1 MMKVTFSLLMLLF
14 IGACSTATPATTDA
28 AGSEDGQT
36 ESTNT
41 EWTLQPWWLD
51 FDRPELALAVQATLQ
66 GNLDLKSAA
75 ARLRQVE
82 IQSRIIAGNQMPSAS
97 VGLQAARSRTNLIG
111 LPFPGA
117 PEVLPITTSQMG
129 LGLNLSWELDLWG
142 RMEAEEEAAIAQ
154 WQAGQADWQGA
165 QLSLSAQVGKTWLSA
180 AATEME
186 LQLSEKLAADA
197 DRIARHLEQRYQ
209 SGLAPANLMQSAQS
223 NAQLAHAR
231 LSGLRIQL
239 DQQQRSLRT
248 MTGGDTQVNLATLPT
263 IPAPFPESLPADA
276 IARRPDLRA
285 AEAQILG
292 AEAQHQVAR
301 SSLYPRLSLTASGG
315 TSSNTLSDLL
325 DGDLRVW
332 SLAGNLVAPLFEG
345 GKLRNQ
351 VELRAAGIEEKQLQ
365 FVQRALLAY
374 AEVENALL
382 AEQELRGQLQTMD
395 RVVQQALSDQN
406 RAQRRFQQGTG
417 TLLDLLQVQ
426 MTHTQKKMDL
436 LQVQLQLLLNR
447 VNLYLAVGGDLRGV
461 AIASKYVSGFNHA
474 THHCTQNC
482 CSCCHFGR
490 WLCRRNLVNGNCTAT
505 GTSTASCNLAIGRS
519 IAGAIASPRIGRQH
533 SWRTKP

>member
-1 MMKVTFSLLMLLF
+1 MKVYFSLWMLLLT
-14 IGACSTATPATTDA
+14 GACSTANQAPHNQIHN
-28 AGSEDGQT
+28 EDGQAG
-36 ESTNT
+36 STSAD
-41 EWTLQPWWLD
+41 WTLQPWWLD
-51 FDRPELALAVQATLQ
+51 FDRPDLALAVEATLH

-82 IQSRIIAGNQMPSAS
+82 MQSRIIAGNQMPAAS
-97 VGLQAARSRTNLIG
+97 VGMQAARSRTNLIG

-117 PEVLPITTSQMG
+117 PNVLPITTSQMG

-142 RMEAEEEAAIAQ
+142 RMEAEEDAAIAQ
-154 WQAGQADWQGA
+154 WQASRADWQGA

-186 LQLSEKLAADA
+186 LQLGEKLAADA
-197 DRIARHLEQRYQ
+197 DRIAQHLQHRYQ

-223 NAQLAHAR
+223 NAQLAHTR

-248 MTGGDTQVNLATLPT
+248 MTGGDTQVNLAALPE
-263 IPAPFPESLPADA
+263 IPAPLPETLPADA

-285 AEAQILG
+285 AEAQILS

-382 AEQELRGQLQTMD
+382 AEQELRGQLQSMD
-395 RVVQQALSDQN
+395 QVVYQALSDQN

-417 TLLDLLQVQ
+417 TLLDLLQTQ
-426 MTHTQKKMDL
+426 MTHTQKQMDFL
-436 LQVQLQLLLNR
+436 HVHLQLLLNR
-447 VNLYLAVGGDLRGV
+447 VNLYLAVGGDFHGV
-461 AIASKYVSGFNHA
+461 SIAS
-474 THHCTQNC
+474 
-482 CSCCHFGR
+482 
-490 WLCRRNLVNGNCTAT
+490 
-505 GTSTASCNLAIGRS
+505 
-519 IAGAIASPRIGRQH
+519 
-533 SWRTKP
+533 